1 MLRDAN
7 YPQAPQDRIFFKREP
22 VVSQVAAGEVEPR
35 VPRMRGMRPGKGTS
49 DLSSSSTLRG
59 TLAAIV
65 CMVAGLFATGAQAQL
80 SLFSAVDLARRN
92 SPAVRIAQA
101 DVTKANAV
109 LSQTKDVYVP
119 SLTAGSAAGYS
130 YGFLGGVP
138 SVFNAQIQSLV
149 ISFSQPDYIRA
160 ARAGLHTATLGLKD
174 ALDQVELDTT
184 LDYLQL
190 NTVSQQLSALAEEK
204 SYAERLDSIEQDRL
218 SAGVESQIAA
228 TQAELTAAQA
238 DLKRLDLLAQ
248 AALLRKRL
256 SDLTGMPAGEM
267 QPEPQT
273 VPGAPTREISPIVN
287 GFTAGVQA
295 GFSNAV
301 SKHYAAHGDARQNYR
316 PQIGF
321 GFNYEYLDTT
331 LNNYNNFYSPGKLQ
345 PNNFGIAAQITFPL
359 FNVINSAHARETAA
373 DAAHADVQA
382 EQGRETAEEQIVQLQ
397 QSFPELRAQ
406 ARIADLQAQLAGQQL
421 QSVLLQ
427 LKNPPATATGVP
439 LTPADEMQ
447 ARINERAKYS
457 DALEARFALLKAQL
471 SALRATG
478 GLAAWINTGA
488 R

>member
-1 MLRDAN
+1 M
-7 YPQAPQDRIFFKREP
+7 
-22 VVSQVAAGEVEPR
+22 
-35 VPRMRGMRPGKGTS
+35 
-49 DLSSSSTLRG
+49 
-59 TLAAIV
+59 
-65 CMVAGLFATGAQAQL
+65 
-80 SLFSAVDLARRN
+80 ARRN
-92 SPAVRIAQA
+92 SPSVRIAQA
-101 DVTKANAV
+101 DAEKAQAV
-109 LSQTKDVYVP
+109 LSETRDVYVP

-160 ARAGLHTATLGLKD
+160 ARAGLHTATLNLKD

-190 NTVSQQLSALAEEK
+190 NTITQQVAALDEQK
-204 SYAERLDSIEQDRL
+204 SYAEKLDAIEQDRL
-218 SAGVESQIAA
+218 AAGIESQIAA

-256 SDLTGMPAGEM
+256 SDLTGLPADDM

-273 VPGAPTREISPIVN
+273 IPGAPTGEMSPLS

-331 LNNYNNFYSPGKLQ
+331 LNNYNNFYYPGKLQ

-359 FNVINSAHARETAA
+359 FNAATSAHARETAA
-373 DAAHADVQA
+373 DAVHADTQA
-382 EQGRETAEEQIVQLQ
+382 EQGREVAEEQVVQLR

-406 ARIADLQAQLAGQQL
+406 ARIADLQEKLAQQQL

-427 LKNPPATATGVP
+427 LRNPPATATGAP
-439 LTPADEMQ
+439 LTPADEMT
-447 ARINERAKYS
+447 ARINERS
-457 DALEARFALLKAQL
+457 RFSEALDARFTLLKAQL
-471 SALRATG
+471 SLLRSQGALAD
-478 GLAAWINTGA
+478 WINKGA

>member
-1 MLRDAN
+1 MAACALLM
-7 YPQAPQDRIFFKREP
+7 APW
-22 VVSQVAAGEVEPR
+22 
-35 VPRMRGMRPGKGTS
+35 
-49 DLSSSSTLRG
+49 
-59 TLAAIV
+59 
-65 CMVAGLFATGAQAQL
+65 LFAGAAHAQL
-80 SLFSAVDLARRN
+80 SLFSTVDLARRN
-92 SPAVRIAQA
+92 SASVRIAQA
-101 DVTKANAV
+101 DVTKAQALV
-109 LSQTKDVYVP
+109 SQALDVYVP

-149 ISFSQPDYIRA
+149 VSFSQPDYIRA
-160 ARAGLHTATLGLKD
+160 ARAGLHAATLALQD
-174 ALDQVELDTT
+174 ALDQVELDSA
-184 LDYLQL
+184 LDYIQL
-190 NTVSQQLSALAEEK
+190 DTITRQLAALDEQK
-204 SYAERLDSIEQDRL
+204 SYAEKLDAIEQERV

-238 DLKRLDLLAQ
+238 DLRRLDLLAQ

-256 SDLTGMPAGEM
+256 SDLTGLPADEM
-267 QPEPQT
+267 RPEPQT
-273 VPGAPTREISPIVN
+273 IPGAPPGEASQVS

-321 GFNYEYLDTT
+321 GFTYQYLDTT

-359 FNVINSAHARETAA
+359 FNVATDAHARETAA
-373 DAAHADVQA
+373 DAVHADTQA
-382 EQGRETAEEQIVQLQ
+382 EQGREMAEEQELQLQ
-397 QSFPELRAQ
+397 QSFPELRAL

-427 LKNPPATATGVP
+427 LKNPPATPTGAA
-439 LTPADEMQ
+439 LTPADEMT
-447 ARINERAKYS
+447 ARINERARYS
-457 DALEARFALLKAQL
+457 EALEARFTLLKAQL
-471 SALRATG
+471 SLLRVSG
-478 GLAAWINTGA
+478 GLDGWVNLGA

>member
-1 MLRDAN
+1 
-7 YPQAPQDRIFFKREP
+7 
-22 VVSQVAAGEVEPR
+22 
-35 VPRMRGMRPGKGTS
+35 MRPGEGTS
-49 DLSSSSTLRG
+49 DLSRSFPLRG
-59 TLAAIV
+59 PLAVFCLSLAAWLS
-65 CMVAGLFATGAQAQL
+65 AARPLHAQL
-80 SLFSAVDLARRN
+80 SLFSAVDMARRN
-92 SPAVRIAQA
+92 SPSVRIAQVDA
-101 DVTKANAV
+101 EKAQAV
-109 LSQTKDVYVP
+109 LSETRDVYVP

-160 ARAGLHTATLGLKD
+160 ARAGLHTATLNLKD

-190 NTVSQQLSALAEEK
+190 NTITQQVAALDEQK
-204 SYAERLDSIEQDRL
+204 SYAEKLDAIEQDRL
-218 SAGVESQIAA
+218 AAGIESQIAA

-256 SDLTGMPAGEM
+256 SDLTGLPVDDM
-267 QPEPQT
+267 QPEAQT
-273 VPGAPTREISPIVN
+273 IPGAPTGEMSPLS

-331 LNNYNNFYSPGKLQ
+331 LNNYNSFYAHALQ
-345 PNNFGIAAQITFPL
+345 PNNFGFAAQITFPL
-359 FNVINSAHARETAA
+359 FNAGTEAHARETAA
-373 DAAHADVQA
+373 DAVHADTQA
-382 EQGRETAEEQIVQLQ
+382 EQGREAAEEQVVQLR

-406 ARIADLQAQLAGQQL
+406 ARIADLQEKLAQQQL

-427 LKNPPATATGVP
+427 LRNPPATATGAP
-439 LTPADEMQ
+439 LTPADEMT
-447 ARINERAKYS
+447 ARINERS
-457 DALEARFALLKAQL
+457 RFSEALDARFTLLKAQL
-471 SALRATG
+471 SLLRSQGALAD
-478 GLAAWINTGA
+478 WINKGA